1 MKPRSVFA
9 GVAAVGAMLVAGAV
23 SASANLLW
31 CMDDPPVQVQTAT
44 GTNLTVNV
52 QIAVPQAQSSLI
64 NRVVVKTVTAPD
76 GAGGTLITVYASVPS
91 TIPAANITA
100 AVKKF
105 KVTDSATVPGGGS
118 TTLHLDVPAA

>member
-9 GVAAVGAMLVAGAV
+9 GVAAVVAMLVGGAV

-31 CMDDPPVQVQTAT
+31 CMDDPPVQVNTPA

-52 QIAVPQAQSSLI
+52 QIAVPQDQAKLISS
-64 NRVVVKTVTAPD
+64 VAVTTVTAPD
-76 GAGGTLITVYASVPS
+76 GSGGTLITVTAAVPT
-91 TIPAANITA
+91 TIRAANITA

-105 KVTDSATVPGGGS
+105 KVTDSATVPGGGT